1 MEKESLSVNHVS
13 ALQCPSPMQVDDW
26 GNKIALL
33 SVNISFLQ
41 MRLYAM
47 MKANCTMLGSNG
59 RKNT

>member
-13 ALQCPSPMQVDDW
+13 ALQRSSPMQIDDW
-26 GNKIALL
+26 GNKIALF
-33 SVNISFLQ
+33 SGNVSFLQ

-47 MKANCTMLGSNG
+47 MKVNCTMLGSNG